1 MNNSKRIAKRA
12 PGCLLAAVAALFAL
26 CGGKSASAADLG
38 DGLLGEVES
47 MRQEDFIQRFRRW
60 AAPAEEEEVVEDVEA
75 WPEAWKE
82 VEKSW
87 DEKES
92 GHAGGIG
99 MEPAKAEAGNA
110 GSKKEFWRETE
121 KPEFRAAS
129 GGGLAAQGFAIE
141 LPDVP
146 ELEADA
152 EFEALEAAVAVE
164 ETPPE
169 MEEGASE
176 ISSVPDEPLSVAG
189 NPDAEAEP
197 ELPVAQVAP
206 EVSEE
211 AEPEVSEED
220 ENGDSRAATPLFR
233 AASNPF
239 RVETTTNEWFFRGTG
254 TWCDEPQLK
263 QAWWVTGAPP
273 AVASAVVKEVR
284 LDGVAAH
291 AVRVDGQDVV
301 WEPGVH
307 LFLQLGITDEILDL
321 QGRRF
326 LLTLYCWPD
335 EDDPTN
341 EVYLGDEEYGPFRV
355 EWDWWVLDE
364 TAKAASAPETAGLAE
379 TVGRVLAFGL
389 AWPEEGDIPAA
400 DLPGMWRR
408 YSGSGLPA
416 GW

>member
-1 MNNSKRIAKRA
+1 MNIPKTIAERA
-12 PGCLLAAVAALFAL
+12 PGCLVATVAVVFAL

-38 DGLLGEVES
+38 GGVLGEVES
-47 MRQEDFIQRFRRW
+47 MRQEDFMERFQRW
-60 AAPAEEEEVVEDVEA
+60 AVPAEEEEVVEDVGA

-82 VEKSW
+82 LEKQW
-87 DEKES
+87 DEEEA

-99 MEPAKAEAGNA
+99 MDPAKTEPGDAGKN
-110 GSKKEFWRETE
+110 KEFWRETE
-121 KPEFRAAS
+121 KPEIQAISGESAAV
-129 GGGLAAQGFAIE
+129 QEFAIE
-141 LPDVP
+141 LPGMP
-146 ELEADA
+146 ELEAA
-152 EFEALEAAVAVE
+152 EEFEALEAAVAIE
-164 ETPPE
+164 ETSVE
-169 MEEGASE
+169 AEEAVAELS
-176 ISSVPDEPLSVAG
+176 SSVPDEQLPLAG
-189 NPDAEAEP
+189 NPDAEEEP
-197 ELPVAQVAP
+197 ELSVAQT
-206 EVSEE
+206 
-211 AEPEVSEED
+211 EPEVSEE
-220 ENGDSRAATPLFR
+220 EESGDFREAMPLSRAV
-233 AASNPF
+233 SNPF

-355 EWDWWVLDE
+355 EWDWWVFDE
-364 TAKAASAPETAGLAE
+364 TAAAAPAPETAGLAE
-379 TVGRVLAFGL
+379 TARRVLAFDL
-389 AWPEEGDIPAA
+389 VWPEEGDIPAA
-400 DLPGMWRR
+400 DLPEVWRR